1 MDDVKASKKIS
12 GDNQNDHI
20 IPAHVSSWMQRNS
33 LPQGERNMKN
43 AIRLVVLMLGLA
55 TTYVALAA
63 PMLAAPDGG
72 PIPTCNPRTGCG
84 PNGR

>member
-1 MDDVKASKKIS
+1 
-12 GDNQNDHI
+12 
-20 IPAHVSSWMQRNS
+20 
-33 LPQGERNMKN
+33 MKN
-43 AIRLVVLMLGLA
+43 AIRLVVLMLGLV

-63 PMLAAPDGG
+63 PMLPAPDGG